1 MRDDR
6 ISFAKVFRPSRLPPP
21 NVQSDQGVSRMS
33 RTILPLGAAATAAMV
48 AALAFALPGTAA
60 TPKLVATVGPG
71 DSITLRTSAGAPV
84 RSLRAGVYTVV
95 VRDKS
100 GDHNFRIV
108 GPGVNKATS
117 VGSTATVTWKVR
129 LVRGKGYRFQCDP
142 HSDDMRGAFRAR

>member
-1 MRDDR
+1 
-6 ISFAKVFRPSRLPPP
+6 
-21 NVQSDQGVSRMS
+21 MS
-33 RTILPLGAAATAAMV
+33 RTILPLGAAAAAAMV

-100 GDHNFRIV
+100 NEHNFRIV

>member
-1 MRDDR
+1 
-6 ISFAKVFRPSRLPPP
+6 
-21 NVQSDQGVSRMS
+21 MS

-129 LVRGKGYRFQCDP
+129 LVCGKGYRFQCDP

>member
-1 MRDDR
+1 MT
-6 ISFAKVFRPSRLPPP
+6 
-21 NVQSDQGVSRMS
+21 
-33 RTILPLGAAATAAMV
+33 RTILPIAAAVAAAAV

-71 DSITLRTSAGAPV
+71 ETITLRTAAGAPV

-95 VRDKS
+95 VRDTS
-100 GDHNFRIV
+100 DEHNFRIV
-108 GPGVNKATS
+108 GPGVSKATG
-117 VGSTATVTWKVR
+117 VGSTGTATWKVK

>member
-1 MRDDR
+1 
-6 ISFAKVFRPSRLPPP
+6 
-21 NVQSDQGVSRMS
+21 MS
-33 RTILPLGAAATAAMV
+33 RTIFPLGAAATAAMV

-95 VRDKS
+95 VKDKS
-100 GDHNFRIV
+100 NEHNFRIV
-108 GPGVNKATS
+108 GPGVSKATG
-117 VGSTATVTWKVR
+117 VGSTGTVTWKVK
-129 LVRGKGYRFQCDP
+129 LARGKAYRFQCDP